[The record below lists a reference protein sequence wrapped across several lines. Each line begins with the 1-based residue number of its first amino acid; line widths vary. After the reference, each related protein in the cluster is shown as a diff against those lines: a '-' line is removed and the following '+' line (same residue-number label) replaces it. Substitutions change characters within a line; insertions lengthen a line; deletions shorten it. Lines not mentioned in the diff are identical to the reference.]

1 MDKRRSA
8 RSRRIQ
14 RRRRQRNI
22 ILAALLGGLV
32 IILVLVAVAVSR
44 TGRDKQQQNQP
55 LTNAVSDAEK
65 KTQEQTTNSL
75 ESQSA
80 QSGEMNTENASTD
93 NTDGTQGSLQ
103 VTAKGFSIQLI
114 DGVTYVDGVL
124 IANKTYGLPQSY
136 APGDLADE
144 VKEAFEVMKKA
155 AAKEG
160 LNLYISSGYRSYTR
174 QQTLYNNYVNKDGK
188 EQADTYSARA
198 GYSEHQS
205 GLCFDL
211 NTIDDSFAY
220 TAESKWLEKH
230 AQEYGFIIRY
240 PKGKED
246 KTGYQYE
253 PWHLRYLGVELAT
266 KVYESGLC
274 LEEYYGIT
282 SEYAE

>member
-1 MDKRRSA
+1 MDKRRNP
-8 RSRRIQ
+8 RRRRIQ
-14 RRRRQRNI
+14 RRRRQKNMI
-22 ILAALLGGLV
+22 FAALIGGLV
-32 IILVLVAVAVSR
+32 IIVLLAAGAVKSV
-44 TGRDKQQQNQP
+44 GNDK
-55 LTNAVSDAEK
+55 
-65 KTQEQTTNSL
+65 QEQTADVL
-75 ESQSA
+75 ENQST
-80 QSGEMNTENASTD
+80 QSGETQTENTQ
-93 NTDGTQGSLQ
+93 NGTKGSSE

-124 IANKTYGLPQSY
+124 IANKTYGLPQAY

-144 VKEAFEVMKKA
+144 VKEAFETIKNA

-174 QQTLYNNYVNKDGK
+174 QQTLYNNYVSKDGK
-188 EQADTYSARA
+188 ELADTYSARA

-220 TAESKWLEKH
+220 TPESKWLEKH

-266 KVYESGLC
+266 EVYEKGTKKR
-274 LEEYYGIT
+274 GI
-282 SEYAE
+282 SHENFCIQHERV

>member
-44 TGRDKQQQNQP
+44 TGNDEQQQNQNFANVP
-55 LTNAVSDAEK
+55 SEAEK
-65 KTQEQTTNSL
+65 NTQEQSANAL
-75 ESQSA
+75 ENQST
-80 QSGEMNTENASTD
+80 QSGETQTENTQ
-93 NTDGTQGSLQ
+93 NGTHGSSE

-174 QQTLYNNYVNKDGK
+174 QQTLYNNYVSKDGK

>member
-32 IILVLVAVAVSR
+32 IILVLVAIAVSR
-44 TGRDKQQQNQP
+44 MGRDKQQQNQP
-55 LTNAVSDAEK
+55 LTNVASDAEK

-80 QSGEMNTENASTD
+80 QSGETQTENTQ
-93 NTDGTQGSLQ
+93 NGTQGSSE

>member
-1 MDKRRSA
+1 MDKRRNP
-8 RSRRIQ
+8 RRRRIQ
-14 RRRRQRNI
+14 RRRRQKNMI
-22 ILAALLGGLV
+22 FAALIGGLV
-32 IILVLVAVAVSR
+32 IIVLLAAGAVKSV
-44 TGRDKQQQNQP
+44 GNDKQQQKADVLENQS
-55 LTNAVSDAEK
+55 T
-65 KTQEQTTNSL
+65 
-75 ESQSA
+75 
-80 QSGEMNTENASTD
+80 QSGETQTENTQ
-93 NTDGTQGSLQ
+93 NGTKGSSE

-124 IANKTYGLPQSY
+124 IANKTYGLPQAY

-144 VKEAFEVMKKA
+144 VKEAFEAIKNA

-174 QQTLYNNYVNKDGK
+174 QQTLYNNYVSKDGK
-188 EQADTYSARA
+188 ELADTYSARA

-220 TAESKWLEKH
+220 TPESKWLEKH